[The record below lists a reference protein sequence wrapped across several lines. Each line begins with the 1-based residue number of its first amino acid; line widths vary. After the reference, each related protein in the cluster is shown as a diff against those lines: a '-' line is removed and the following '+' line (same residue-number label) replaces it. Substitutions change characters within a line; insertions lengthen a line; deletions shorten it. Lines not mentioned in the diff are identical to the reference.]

1 VDGYSAFVEERNKF
15 IIDLKFKFIFIEKRG
30 KVDTENFK

>member
-1 VDGYSAFVEERNKF
+1 MDGYLAFAEERNKF
-15 IIDLKFKFIFIEKRG
+15 IIELKFKFIFMEKRE